1 MTSNVNR
8 TWHSLSFVGITLL
21 GAAGFGGLTQGQGA
35 PPVRVGGAEI
45 TGIPEDWSHRH
56 VVFSNP
62 GTEQEAI
69 QSGRHSQWQKV
80 VNDPRYVL
88 QQLKKNLP
96 VQGPAAVDAE
106 YRTRWDSEAAGVREP
121 VEKSADDLFTFGGTQ
136 RHERPSPFTRRIKQ
150 PSIMKDWNMSLG
162 GTGLAAGHYP
172 AKYSTLGAAGASCS
186 DYVVFPTGAAGS
198 TTQATI
204 VAFTSLYVGTGGC
217 AGGPSVDWAYNTGTG
232 ATANLSPVLSL
243 DGTQVAF
250 VQTSGGTASLVI
262 LKMANS
268 GGAVA
273 VPTFGSGQGLVS
285 NANYRGCTAPCYT
298 TLSLGAADTNSAPF
312 YNYSG
317 NNADKLFVGDN
328 TGHVHE
334 VTGVFSGTPL
344 LDAGGVTNWPVAA
357 ANATQDPGFTAFALN
372 SPIYDSISQNVFV
385 GDASGFLHQFQ
396 GLGSAGT
403 VHSSSQ
409 MECGTGG
416 FPTGGLVDSVIVD
429 STSENVYAFVGDGC
443 DVTPGNSYVNRFA
456 AGSSIAT
463 YGQNAASFGNAGTN
477 DTATVQRA
485 GTFDDQ
491 YFASSGV
498 SGNLYSCVN
507 GRVYQTPMASLN
519 GTTAV
524 TPNTFSTV
532 VANGQVG
539 DGAACSPATEFLG
552 VKVATTVNGAGVTT
566 TTQTTVPVASTTGM
580 AVGDFIQVDFE
591 IMHIVTPLANPLN
604 VTRAQLGTTAAT
616 HAAGAAVQD
625 VQDWLF
631 LSVIAHGNATGC
643 TGACLYN
650 FNVIGGAATGTAVA
664 GQAAAGGTSGIV
676 IDNLSTT
683 QVGAEQIYYNLLS
696 GTTNNAIQ
704 ASQSAP

>member
-1 MTSNVNR
+1 MMLNANR
-8 TWHSLSFVGITLL
+8 TWLKWPFVGVTLL
-21 GAAGFGGLTQGQGA
+21 AAASFPRVVLGQGA
-35 PPVRVGGAEI
+35 PPVHVGGAEI

-56 VVFSNP
+56 VVFSDP
-62 GTEQEAI
+62 GAEQEAI
-69 QSGRHSQWQKV
+69 QGGRHEQWQTV
-80 VNDPRYVL
+80 VNDPRYVM
-88 QQLKKNLP
+88 QQLRKNAP

-106 YRTRWDSEAAGVREP
+106 YRARWDSEAGGVRTPLET
-121 VEKSADDLFTFGGTQ
+121 SADDPFAFGGIQ
-136 RHERPSPFTRRIKQ
+136 RRERPNPFNRRIKEPAIQ
-150 PSIMKDWNMSLG
+150 KDWNMSLG

-172 AKYSTLGAAGASCS
+172 AKYSTLGTTGATCS
-186 DYVVFPTGAAGS
+186 DYVVFPTGAAGA

-204 VAFTSLYVGTGGC
+204 VAFNNLYVGTGGC
-217 AGGPSVDWAYNTGTG
+217 AATNPTVYWAYNTGTG

-243 DGTQVAF
+243 DGSQVAF

-262 LKMANS
+262 LKMAAS
-268 GGAVA
+268 GGTVGA
-273 VPTFGSGQGLVS
+273 PTFGTGAGLVS

-328 TGHVHE
+328 TGHMHVM
-334 VTGVFSGTPL
+334 TGVFNGTP
-344 LDAGGVTNWPVAA
+344 GI
-357 ANATQDPGFTAFALN
+357 DPGGSGWPLTVSSATIDGTGFSSAALN
-372 SPIYDSISQNVFV
+372 SPVYDSISQNIFV

-396 GLGSAGT
+396 GLGSPGT
-403 VHSSSQ
+403 VHTSSQ

-416 FPTGGLVDSVIVD
+416 LSDPAIVD
-429 STSENVYAFVGDGC
+429 STSENVYAFIGDGC
-443 DVTPGNSYVNRFA
+443 SATPGPSYVNRFT
-456 AGSSIAT
+456 AGTTIAT
-463 YGQNAASFGNAGTN
+463 FGQNNADFGNAGTN
-477 DTATVQRA
+477 DTGTVQRA

-491 YFASSGV
+491 YFASSGA
-498 SGNLYSCVN
+498 SGNMYSCVN
-507 GRVYQTPMASLN
+507 GRVYQIPMNSTTGLN

-524 TPNTFSTV
+524 TPNTFGTV
-532 VANGQVG
+532 VPNGQVA
-539 DGAACSPATEFLG
+539 DTAACSPVTEFLG
-552 VKVATTVNGAGVTT
+552 VKVATTVNGSGVTT

-580 AVGDFIQVDFE
+580 AVGDYIQVDFE

-616 HAAGAAVQD
+616 HAAGAVVQD

-650 FNVIGGAATGTAVA
+650 FNVISGAATGTAVT

-696 GTTNNAIQ
+696 GTTSNAIQ
-704 ASQSAP
+704 ASQSNP